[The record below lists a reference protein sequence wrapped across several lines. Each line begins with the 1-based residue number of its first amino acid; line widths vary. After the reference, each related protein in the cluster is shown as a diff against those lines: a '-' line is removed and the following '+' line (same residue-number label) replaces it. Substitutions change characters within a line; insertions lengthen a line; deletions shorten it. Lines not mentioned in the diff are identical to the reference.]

1 LENLPFFDIEDEHL
15 VKCDLW
21 IGRLNWPTGS
31 MSCSSWLWIA
41 PFLANEAGHEL
52 DHVQPFI
59 EPSHPSMGV

>member
-1 LENLPFFDIEDEHL
+1 LANLPFFDIEDEHL

-41 PFLANEAGHEL
+41 AFLPNRSGDAPPYSLA
-52 DHVQPFI
+52 P
-59 EPSHPSMGV
+59 HPTIAVL